1 MEKRWHCKKWTSHRS
16 GSWSEPKLCGRIEV
30 QMNPGCLFAS
40 SDVVCWEG
48 MHLESCFSAL
58 AVKQSCGS
66 VKSWP
71 SVGEIWI
78 IGGLFHGFLLCEFFH
93 VSLSSFTP
101 SAVFVSKMFFFFWT
115 EGFQDFWAFSYTEYE
130 HRHCTGAYSNWFCR
144 SANSGESLWMSLK
157 ATQKVWRKG
166 PPCRLVAVM
175 LSWQISLTLC
185 RSPQMHPVV
194 EQHQLPG
201 RL

>member
-1 MEKRWHCKKWTSHRS
+1 MEKRWHRKKWTSHRS

-48 MHLESCFSAL
+48 MHLGSCFSTL
-58 AVKQSCGS
+58 TLKQSCGS
-66 VKSWP
+66 IKSWP

-101 SAVFVSKMFFFFWT
+101 SAVFVSKMFFFF
-115 EGFQDFWAFSYTEYE
+115 FFKPKDF
-130 HRHCTGAYSNWFCR
+130 R
-144 SANSGESLWMSLK
+144 
-157 ATQKVWRKG
+157 
-166 PPCRLVAVM
+166 
-175 LSWQISLTLC
+175 ISERFLTLNT
-185 RSPQMHPVV
+185 STNTVLELTVTGFAGLQTVV
-194 EQHQLPG
+194 RAIEWVWTPLKKCEERD
-201 RL
+201 RLAD